1 MSPAGHCA
9 AFDSSADGYVR
20 SEGCGILVLKRLDD
34 AVRDKYAF
42 WLILAP
48 SPPPFSKKK
57 VQDEQRVGRKL
68 TFHRDNIM
76 AVILGTASNQDGR
89 SSGLTAPSGP
99 AQERVIRDALDA
111 AGLVGEDIGYLALER
126 IIEEE

>member
-1 MSPAGHCA
+1 
-9 AFDSSADGYVR
+9 
-20 SEGCGILVLKRLDD
+20 
-34 AVRDKYAF
+34 
-42 WLILAP
+42 
-48 SPPPFSKKK
+48 
-57 VQDEQRVGRKL
+57 
-68 TFHRDNIM
+68 M